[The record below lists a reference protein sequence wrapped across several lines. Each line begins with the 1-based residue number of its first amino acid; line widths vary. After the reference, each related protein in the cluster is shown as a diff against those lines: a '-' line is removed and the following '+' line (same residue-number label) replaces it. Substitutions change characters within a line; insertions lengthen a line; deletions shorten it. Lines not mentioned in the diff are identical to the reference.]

1 MTYVVNFETIKQF
14 FQTMITPET
23 FRQLAL
29 SLPETDEAPHFEN
42 RAFRVKK
49 KIFAA
54 LNAAANRATL
64 KFSLENQDVFTA
76 VSNGA
81 IFPVPNKWGHHGWTH
96 IDLEK
101 AELELCQDALQT
113 AWWEVAPKALRAKY
127 PELDMRDLMD

>member
-1 MTYVVNFETIKQF
+1 
-14 FQTMITPET
+14 MITPET

-29 SLPETDEAPHFEN
+29 SLPERDEALHFEN

-49 KIFAA
+49 KIFVT

-76 VSNGA
+76 VSNGT
-81 IFPVPNKWGHHGWTH
+81 IFPAPNQWRHHSWTH

-101 AELELCQDALQT
+101 AEPELCQDALQT

-127 PELDMRDLMD
+127 PAIGFEGFE